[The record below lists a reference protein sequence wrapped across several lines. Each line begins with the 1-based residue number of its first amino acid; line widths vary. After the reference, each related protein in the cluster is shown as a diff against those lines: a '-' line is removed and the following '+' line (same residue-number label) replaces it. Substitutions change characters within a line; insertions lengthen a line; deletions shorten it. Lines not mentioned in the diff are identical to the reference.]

1 MYVGKA
7 RTLEEWADL
16 YEKKTGEKL
25 DRTKRPTFYFPDKGF
40 GVFVTDGDMIILR
53 EICGD
58 GIFWR
63 QIGEVLALERGF
75 HKLGTI
81 CTRVKNIKAYFRG
94 IGADITKEEVMEDNQ
109 IRYYLEDKHTKKT
122 GRASPSID
130 GTKYII
136 TWEV

>member
-40 GVFVTDGDMIILR
+40 GVFVADGDMIIIR
-53 EICGD
+53 EVCGD
-58 GIFWR
+58 AVFWR

-75 HKLGTI
+75 HKIGTI
-81 CTRVKNIKAYFRG
+81 FVRKNIKAYLRG
-94 IGADITKEEVMEDNQ
+94 IGVVITKEEVMEDNQ
-109 IRYYLEDKHTKKT
+109 IRYYFEDKHTKKA
-122 GRASPSID
+122 GRASPTID

-136 TWEV
+136 TMEV